1 MKHIKIAHIVTDEKF
16 INSVQWQFD
25 QVCPRENTFFV
36 FVDNHDLDFKHIK
49 FKDNI
54 VKIKRKIE
62 EIDLINIR
70 LSEFDLVI
78 LHSISYFHS
87 LLVNRA
93 KNTDKFVWFF
103 WGGEF
108 YNNPE
113 VSFKFSM
120 IGEKTRKK
128 LLGRNKM
135 ISFLSDSKN
144 KLNNLFD
151 SKKSTW
157 NSISKAAKKINK
169 IGILHYEDVEM
180 LKNYNY
186 VKIDVE
192 HIEFTYYPI
201 EFTFKNNQDIELGN
215 NILVGNSATP
225 TNNHF
230 EVFELL
236 SKFSLEERKIITPL
250 SYGNKVYAE
259 KVKRLGDNM
268 FKDNFFPITEFM
280 TLEKYNKVIQQC
292 GVVIINTYR
301 QQAVGNILS
310 MLWMGAKI
318 YLDNKNTFY
327 KYLKRKGFF
336 IYSINDDFKIENFKV
351 LVSLTKE
358 EKTHNKQI
366 LKREISTERLFSILK
381 KTLIK

>member
-1 MKHIKIAHIVTDEKF
+1 
-16 INSVQWQFD
+16 
-25 QVCPRENTFFV
+25 
-36 FVDNHDLDFKHIK
+36 
-49 FKDNI
+49 
-54 VKIKRKIE
+54 
-62 EIDLINIR
+62 
-70 LSEFDLVI
+70 
-78 LHSISYFHS
+78 
-87 LLVNRA
+87 
-93 KNTDKFVWFF
+93 
-103 WGGEF
+103 
-108 YNNPE
+108 
-113 VSFKFSM
+113 
-120 IGEKTRKK
+120 
-128 LLGRNKM
+128 
-135 ISFLSDSKN
+135 
-144 KLNNLFD
+144 
-151 SKKSTW
+151 
-157 NSISKAAKKINK
+157 
-169 IGILHYEDVEM
+169 M

-351 LVSLTKE
+351 LGLLTKE
-358 EKTHNKQI
+358 EKIHNKQI

>member
-25 QVCPRENTFFV
+25 QVYPRKNTFFV

-120 IGEKTRKK
+120 IG
-128 LLGRNKM
+128 
-135 ISFLSDSKN
+135 D
-144 KLNNLFD
+144 
-151 SKKSTW
+151 
-157 NSISKAAKKINK
+157 
-169 IGILHYEDVEM
+169 
-180 LKNYNY
+180 
-186 VKIDVE
+186 
-192 HIEFTYYPI
+192 
-201 EFTFKNNQDIELGN
+201 
-215 NILVGNSATP
+215 
-225 TNNHF
+225 HF
-230 EVFELL
+230 
-236 SKFSLEERKIITPL
+236 
-250 SYGNKVYAE
+250 
-259 KVKRLGDNM
+259 
-268 FKDNFFPITEFM
+268 
-280 TLEKYNKVIQQC
+280 
-292 GVVIINTYR
+292 
-301 QQAVGNILS
+301 
-310 MLWMGAKI
+310 
-318 YLDNKNTFY
+318 
-327 KYLKRKGFF
+327 
-336 IYSINDDFKIENFKV
+336 
-351 LVSLTKE
+351 
-358 EKTHNKQI
+358 
-366 LKREISTERLFSILK
+366 
-381 KTLIK
+381 